1 MNKPTEE
8 QIKEL
13 WEWCGLIHINNL
25 EPPDVIQVSNSCEA
39 MILDRPVNGWYLPMG
54 FEPDNPKRLVSVK
67 DYPTIDLNNLFQ
79 WAVPKLGEDLEI
91 ELFIPSVNWFCQ
103 IKKRTTIIATSNGYH
118 KDPALALFWAIYKV
132 IKGEQ

>member
-1 MNKPTEE
+1 MSEPTEE

-13 WEWCGLIHINNL
+13 WEWCGWMIPTSPYYHR
-25 EPPDVIQVSNSCEA
+25 PDGRQVKS
-39 MILDRPVNGWYLPMG
+39 IP
-54 FEPDNPKRLVSVK
+54 SV
-67 DYPTIDLNNLFQ
+67 DLHNLFQ

-132 IKGEQ
+132 IKEVEK